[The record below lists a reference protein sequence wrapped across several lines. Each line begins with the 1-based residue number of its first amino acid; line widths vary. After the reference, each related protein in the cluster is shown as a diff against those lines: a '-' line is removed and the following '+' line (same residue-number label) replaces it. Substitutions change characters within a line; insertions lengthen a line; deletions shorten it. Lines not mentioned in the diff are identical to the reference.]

1 MSTKYDSNS
10 ELFSLT
16 VVPHDVSAASDRALS
31 HATKIAKMSKCKLTI
46 LSVIPDII
54 LLRTMFDRPIRSKI
68 TGDIAS
74 THEYLKEIYQELK
87 AEAIKMLE
95 TKKKEIE
102 STGCKAELKVV
113 VGHPSNKILEF
124 AKQERANL
132 IVMGT
137 TGLTG
142 ISKIRAIGSVART
155 VSERA
160 KCPVMLIH

>member
-1 MSTKYDSNS
+1 MSTRYGNNG
-10 ELFSLT
+10 ELFSLI
-16 VVPHDVSAASDRALS
+16 VVPHDGSAASDRALS
-31 HATKIAKMSKCKLTI
+31 HATKIADMSKCKLII
-46 LSVIPDII
+46 LRVIPEII
-54 LLRTMFDRPIRSKI
+54 LPQKFFDHPIRSKM
-68 TGDIAS
+68 TGEIAS

-87 AEAIKMLE
+87 TEAINTLE

-102 STGCKAELKVV
+102 SAGCKVELKVA
-113 VGHPSNKILEF
+113 VGHPSKKILEF
-124 AKQERANL
+124 VEQERADL